1 METIRQ
7 AQGRRATF
15 KRSEDFNRWNLWHDW
30 NVWNVIL
37 PNPTTGTTGTT
48 GTSGTVFSEFA
59 IWLRQHVRHWPELNR
74 QRSIDVVYPW
84 WTALRLID
92 TLRVI

>member
-30 NVWNVIL
+30 NVWNGIF
-37 PNPTTGTTGTT
+37 PNPTTGTT
-48 GTSGTVFSEFA
+48 GTSGTVFFR
-59 IWLRQHVRHWPELNR
+59 ILR
-74 QRSIDVVYPW
+74 
-84 WTALRLID
+84 
-92 TLRVI
+92 

>member
-1 METIRQ
+1 MILNSRSINSGPEPPMETIRQ

-30 NVWNVIL
+30 NVWNGIL

-59 IWLRQHVRHWPELNR
+59 IMFGIGP
-74 QRSIDVVYPW
+74 SF
-84 WTALRLID
+84 TG
-92 TLRVI
+92 T